1 MLDAQLRDLLLF
13 ALAFLGIVHVVGRLH
28 EERVWMARVIGNQPL
43 GPVNWPR
50 VGALFAVLTFSGL
63 CWAGVYYL
71 VSNWF

>member
-1 MLDAQLRDLLLF
+1 MLDAG
-13 ALAFLGIVHVVGRLH
+13 LAAFCLGVLGIVHVVGRLH

-50 VGALFAVLTFSGL
+50 VGALFAAMTFSGL